1 LGGRSGFFSSVDES
15 SEGELK
21 EEEEEDE
28 NGEMDG
34 DGEMRWIGREM
45 EEILAVAEV
54 AALLEKRL

>member
-1 LGGRSGFFSSVDES
+1 VDES

-45 EEILAVAEV
+45 GEILAVAEV